1 MIGTDLVSITVFNRT
16 GFIDIQPDLSL
27 SINQG
32 DDVLA
37 IPFSRFDGGF
47 GIGGNGVVLSDQQ
60 GGGDR
65 WELA

>member
-1 MIGTDLVSITVFNRT
+1 MIGTDLVSISVFNST
-16 GFIDIQPDLSL
+16 GFVDIQPDLSL
-27 SINQG
+27 STNQG

-47 GIGGNGVVLSDQQ
+47 KIGNNGVVLSDQQ